1 MNADVRTRGGKP
13 VASAHAPAHA
23 GEGKLALGARIPP
36 GRYRLTLRLTTARG
50 AAALTVALDIPSA
63 LSVAQA
69 RAALSGS
76 YAHSDGDEG
85 GRAGVKVGECRRNA
99 PRRVWC
105 MLRAFETSSDLWRQP
120 GMWGE
125 ASVPAGGATATL
137 RTDGLHVGSATYLHD
152 QWPYPQERMALA
164 GARRQHAGQQ
174 ASVGLTVRTKQATRA
189 RLTIRAHWYSAG
201 RRTARQAITLTGD
214 ATPNHPWNPRSA
226 RRRGRPGRAA
236 RHRRRDGQRRMAQLR
251 RPRARTPG
259 TDRPGHPLEALMTP
273 FGLVLWS
280 RARGRRRPGVADRR

>member
-50 AAALTVALDIPSA
+50 AAAVTVALDTRSA

-69 RAALSGS
+69 RTALSGS

-164 GARRQHAGQQ
+164 GAPRQHAGQQ

-214 ATPNHPWNPRSA
+214 ATPNHPWKPRVTLGA
-226 RRRGRPGRAA
+226 RAGAAARAGRPVTANVTVSAA
-236 RHRRRDGQRRMAQLR
+236 WPSPVG
-251 RPRARTPG
+251 PE
-259 TDRPGHPLEALMTP
+259 LERQ
-273 FGLVLWS
+273 GLTV
-280 RARGRRRPGVADRR
+280 RVIR

>member
-50 AAALTVALDIPSA
+50 AAAVTVALDTRSA

-69 RAALSGS
+69 RTALSGS

-105 MLRAFETSSDLWRQP
+105 MLRAFETSSDLWR
-120 GMWGE
+120 
-125 ASVPAGGATATL
+125 
-137 RTDGLHVGSATYLHD
+137 
-152 QWPYPQERMALA
+152 
-164 GARRQHAGQQ
+164 
-174 ASVGLTVRTKQATRA
+174 
-189 RLTIRAHWYSAG
+189 
-201 RRTARQAITLTGD
+201 
-214 ATPNHPWNPRSA
+214 
-226 RRRGRPGRAA
+226 
-236 RHRRRDGQRRMAQLR
+236 
-251 RPRARTPG
+251 
-259 TDRPGHPLEALMTP
+259 
-273 FGLVLWS
+273 
-280 RARGRRRPGVADRR
+280 